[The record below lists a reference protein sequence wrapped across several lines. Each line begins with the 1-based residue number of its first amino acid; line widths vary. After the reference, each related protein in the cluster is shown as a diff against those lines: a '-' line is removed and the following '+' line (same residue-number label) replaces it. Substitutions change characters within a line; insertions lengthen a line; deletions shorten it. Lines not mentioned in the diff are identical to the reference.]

1 MTASKQTQQGQQS
14 WGQVMSSR
22 LGSKLRSGNHGI
34 ELSSL
39 DEEAK
44 GVKLKEIR
52 VQTETTIE
60 DSPKRA
66 QHEKFG
72 GWSENSSGAHGRKL
86 SL

>member
-1 MTASKQTQQGQQS
+1 
-14 WGQVMSSR
+14 MSSR
-22 LGSKLRSGNHGI
+22 LGSKLRSENHGI

-39 DEEAK
+39 DEEVR
-44 GVKLKEIR
+44 GGKLKEIK

-60 DSPKRA
+60 GSPKRA

-72 GWSENSSGAHGRKL
+72 GWSESSSGAHGNKL

>member
-1 MTASKQTQQGQQS
+1 
-14 WGQVMSSR
+14 MSSR
-22 LGSKLRSGNHGI
+22 LGSKLRSENHGI

-39 DEEAK
+39 DEEAR
-44 GVKLKEIR
+44 GGKLKEIR

-60 DSPKRA
+60 GSPKRV

-72 GWSENSSGAHGRKL
+72 GWSESSSGVHGNKL